1 MLREFHEA
9 FKEATPPI
17 IHRHIDVT
25 LPIEV
30 YTDAGAYCGC
40 YRFYQNGEE
49 ILRGQHTFTS
59 TEVALHI
66 NCKELMMVLLAMQR
80 LALLEMRMDSLF
92 KDINVLVDSK
102 TVLSVLQHGRTN
114 AGPMQVYMEKKLR
127 LLRELMRERLNT
139 ICFTYVETNSNL
151 ADIGTR
157 NDLHKRLIQLRDSEA
172 LEHDGVQPLQA
183 AVIPSTVSP
192 SAGKRQR
199 QISPTDADPVVKKI

>member
-1 MLREFHEA
+1 
-9 FKEATPPI
+9 
-17 IHRHIDVT
+17 
-25 LPIEV
+25 
-30 YTDAGAYCGC
+30 
-40 YRFYQNGEE
+40 
-49 ILRGQHTFTS
+49 
-59 TEVALHI
+59 
-66 NCKELMMVLLAMQR
+66 MVLLAMQR

-199 QISPTDADPVVKKI
+199 QISPTDADPVVKKICTRPDQSSLKYTREELGQYCREREELLRKNIIVGDST